1 MRMNPDTIPNYLV
14 DGLQKQDIETLR
26 KIREFVDMLIEH
38 KQRPADIPE
47 GAEPVDDPE
56 GGKGT
61 VVLETVK
68 CGDDTCHCATG
79 EQHGPYL
86 YRYYRNS
93 KGTTKSE
100 YIGKPE

>member
-1 MRMNPDTIPNYLV
+1 MNPDPIPDYLV
-14 DGLQKQDIETLR
+14 DGLQKQDIGTLR
-26 KIREFVDMLIEH
+26 KIRDFVDMLIEH

-47 GAEPVDDPE
+47 GAEQVDAPE
-56 GGKGT
+56 NKTGK
-61 VVLETVK
+61 VVLEEVT

-79 EQHGPYL
+79 EKHGPYL

-93 KGTTKSE
+93 KGKTVSE